1 MYYYLI
7 CLGIVAFYLIFSYML
22 GDLFLRL
29 ANSEVTS
36 ASYRIL
42 IGFFCYFL
50 LFQLICLPLKFTLQP
65 LSLLANM

>member
-36 ASYRIL
+36 AS
-42 IGFFCYFL
+42 
-50 LFQLICLPLKFTLQP
+50 
-65 LSLLANM
+65 